1 MVRCNIA
8 PFDDQ
13 PTWESRVRAI
23 ESAEDISF
31 LAFGFMASKALFAAL
46 HVDVFG
52 ALAQDGPSTAAELAE
67 ACDVPEHRMETL
79 VTALVSV
86 GMLVRDG
93 DLIAN
98 APAAETYMVR
108 DSPSYF
114 GDYLRFQ
121 IDRQMYPFMQNL
133 DKVLVG
139 ETDGVEF
146 GTYADWMADPNHAE
160 LFSRSQH
167 SGSLGPAAVLA
178 KRLKLEGAAS
188 MLDVG
193 GGSGAF
199 SIMFCKRYPELK
211 ATVLDFPNVIEV
223 GRTFVAE
230 EGLSERIAFLPGDGT
245 NANWPNGQD
254 VVLMSYLFSGV
265 PGDAIP
271 KLCADAYRVLKP
283 GGRIVVHDF
292 MVGDERTGPPLAALW
307 QLQHMVYTP
316 DGVGVTPGFARQ
328 AVEKAG
334 FREVKEYEL
343 IPGMTRVIEAVK
355 A

>member
-1 MVRCNIA
+1 MKR
-8 PFDDQ
+8 
-13 PTWESRVRAI
+13 I

-52 ALAQDGPSTAAELAE
+52 ALDGNSKSIKGLAD

-79 VTALVSV
+79 VTSLVAV
-86 GMLVRDG
+86 GLLMKDGEKFANSEASQSYLVR
-93 DLIAN
+93 
-98 APAAETYMVR
+98 ESTQ
-108 DSPSYF
+108 YF

-133 DKVLVG
+133 DKVLIG
-139 ETDGVEF
+139 KTEGIEF
-146 GTYADWMADPNHAE
+146 ETYADWMADPDHAE

-167 SGSLGPAAVLA
+167 SGSLGPWAVLA
-178 KRLKLEGAAS
+178 KRLDLGDGQIKL
-188 MLDVG
+188 LDVG

-199 SIMFCKRYPELK
+199 SIMFAKRYPNLT
-211 ATVLDFPNVIEV
+211 ATVLDFPNVIKV
-223 GRTFVAE
+223 GQAFVAE
-230 EGLSERIAFLPGDGT
+230 DGLQDRIGFVPGDGT
-245 NANWPNGQD
+245 NANWPVDQD

-271 KLCADAYRVLKP
+271 KLCSDAFRVTRP
-283 GGRIVVHDF
+283 GGKIVVHDF
-292 MVGDERTGPPLAALW
+292 MVEDDHSGPPLAALW

-316 DGVGVTPGFARQ
+316 DGFGMTPGFIR
-328 AVEKAG
+328 ERMEEAG
-334 FREVKEYEL
+334 FVDIKEYDL
-343 IPGMTRVIEAVK
+343 IPGMTRVLEGTK